1 MDLGFKGKVAI
12 ITGGSK
18 GIGYET
24 ACQLVKEGAKVAIC
38 GRGEE
43 ALNKAVQSIYAST
56 GEKVLGIQA
65 DVSKKDDCIK
75 LIDET
80 VAHFGSLHILINNAG
95 TSSAYSFEDATEE
108 IWEDDISLKLFGAI
122 HCSREAVK
130 HMKTNSGGSIVNITA
145 VIGKSPPVSSLP
157 TSATRAAGIAL
168 TKAMSRDL
176 GKYSI
181 RINTV
186 CIGLIRSSQIEEK
199 KWKKTASHLT
209 WEEFSRDPNHDIP
222 LGRIGETSEAAK
234 VIVFLASDAASYV
247 SGTSVNVD
255 GGKGAVD

>member
-1 MDLGFKGKVAI
+1 MDLGLKDKVAI

-38 GRGEE
+38 GRDKE
-43 ALNKAVQSIYAST
+43 ALDKAVQSIFEDT
-56 GEKVLGIQA
+56 GGKVLGIQA
-65 DVSKKDDCIK
+65 DVSKAVDCNR
-75 LIDET
+75 LIEGT
-80 VAHFGSLHILINNAG
+80 IAHYGYLHILINNAG
-95 TSSAYSFEDATEE
+95 TSSAHTFEAVTAEM
-108 IWEDDISLKLFGAI
+108 WEDDINLKLFGAVN
-122 HCSREAVK
+122 CSREAVK
-130 HMKTNSGGSIVNITA
+130 YMKSNGGGSIVNITA
-145 VIGKSPPVSSLP
+145 VIGKSPPASSLP

-181 RINTV
+181 RVNTV

-209 WEEFSRDPNHDIP
+209 WEEFSSDPNHDIP

-234 VIVFLASDAASYV
+234 VIAFLASDAASYV